1 MSTPEYID
9 RIIIAAER
17 EIKGKKEVRI
27 ELVETLLRVLRDI
40 NNKQVIEHIDSHH
53 EMQEVLNY
61 D

>member
-40 NNKQVIEHIDSHH
+40 NNKQVIEHIDSQH